1 MGLVRGKSEDSVMTL
16 FYSQADDCY
25 YFSCRKCG
33 GRTSMT
39 REEYDTKD
47 QKFTVCKSC
56 RKETTNKK
64 D

>member
-1 MGLVRGKSEDSVMTL
+1 VGLVREKSEDSVMTL

-33 GRTSMT
+33 GRTSIT
-39 REEYDTKD
+39 REEYDSKD
-47 QKFTVCKSC
+47 PVFMVCKSC
-56 RKETTNKK
+56 RKETPNKK